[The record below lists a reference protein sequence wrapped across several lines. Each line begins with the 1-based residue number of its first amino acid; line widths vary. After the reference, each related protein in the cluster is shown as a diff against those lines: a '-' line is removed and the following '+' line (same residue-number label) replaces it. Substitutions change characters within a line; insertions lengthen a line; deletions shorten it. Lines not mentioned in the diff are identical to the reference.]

1 MTMVFAHVSDVHLGQ
16 GDGVAAR
23 RRTAAVVEYLA
34 GLPGPLAAVLLT
46 GDIADHGLPAEY
58 REAAEVLAP
67 LDVPVLPCPGN
78 HDERIAYQRA
88 FLGEPDSGGLPVNR
102 VHRVAGATLALCD
115 SSIPGAADGFLSD
128 DTLTWLD
135 TVLAEAPD
143 APAFVCFHHPPV
155 PLHTPLV
162 DAIRLT
168 GEDRLAAVLA
178 AHPQVVAVLC
188 GHAHVAAATT
198 FAGLPLLVGGGVV
211 STVRLLPWEGDPEF
225 DYDLPPTVAFHVLG
239 DDGRLTTHYRV
250 VPSGRSS

>member
-1 MTMVFAHVSDVHLGQ
+1 MTTVFAHVSDIHLGQ

-23 RRTAAVVEYLA
+23 RRTAAVVDYLA

-58 REAAEVLAP
+58 REAAELLAP
-67 LDVPVLPCPGN
+67 LAAPVLPCPGN

-88 FLGEPDSGGLPVNR
+88 FLGEPDTGGLPVDR
-102 VHRVAGATLALCD
+102 VHRVAGATFVMCD
-115 SSIPGAADGFLSD
+115 SSIPGADDGFLSD
-128 DTLTWLD
+128 DTLAWLD
-135 TVLAEAPD
+135 KILSETPD

-155 PLHTPLV
+155 PLHVPFV
-162 DAIRLT
+162 DGIRLT

-178 AHPQVVAVLC
+178 NHPHVVAVLC

-198 FAGLPLLVGGGVV
+198 FAGRPLLVGGGVV
-211 STVRLLPWEGDPEF
+211 STLRMLPWEGGPDI
-225 DYDLPPTVAFHVLG
+225 DYELPPTVAFHVLG

-250 VPSGRSS
+250 VPIT